1 MVPMMIMILVVA
13 IALTPSCIL
22 DSCGLA
28 SSAFATASLGSTPA
42 KQAYSWLQKICA
54 CHVSC
59 HACSAPGPLSPS
71 SAVPEGATQAQHF
84 ISFMTTNRR

>member
-1 MVPMMIMILVVA
+1 MVLPMMIMIPVVA

-22 DSCGLA
+22 DSWRLRHSPLHRLVQLRQNRHIAGCKKYVPVMSHAMLA
-28 SSAFATASLGSTPA
+28 PPP
-42 KQAYSWLQKICA
+42 
-54 CHVSC
+54 VV
-59 HACSAPGPLSPS
+59 SPS